1 MRIQPVADEFAHLD
15 EFEELIGPARTR
27 RMHECA
33 RLLRERLDGGV
44 LWHVNSTA
52 AGGGVAEM
60 LHTLVPLYRSLGVR
74 AGWMVVGG
82 DEEFFTVTKRLGAG
96 LYGSPGDG
104 GPLGARERAAYLRAL
119 AGNAEPARA
128 LVGPRDVLVLH
139 DHQTA
144 GLAELLHDAVS
155 ATYWRCH
162 VGVDEPNAAADR
174 AWGFLSP
181 LLDRARGL
189 VYSVRR
195 HAPDDPRVAVI
206 PPFLSP
212 FSEKNRALTPEEAR
226 ACLAHCGLGEA
237 RGTDSGP
244 AGGGSAFEHPARVV
258 ADGLPQPGEP
268 LLVQVSRWDLLKDM
282 HGVLAAFAEHT
293 DSGHLAL
300 VGPDPGGIPD
310 DVEQKVWFDRCLA
323 VREALPAAQR
333 CRATLV
339 CLSMADLAEN
349 AVLVNGIQRSA
360 DVVLQK
366 SLAEGFGLTV
376 TEAMWKSKPV
386 VASAV
391 GGIRE
396 QITHGHDGLL
406 IPDATDLAGFGAL
419 MGAAVAA
426 GPQLAPLGAR
436 AHERVLNDYLPDV
449 DVVRTAALLGAG

>member
-1 MRIQPVADEFAHLD
+1 MRIQPVAGAFTHLD
-15 EFEELIGPARTR
+15 EYEELIGPDRTR

-33 RLLRERLDGGV
+33 RLIRERLDGGV

-74 AGWMVVGG
+74 AGWLVVSG
-82 DEEFFTVTKRLGAG
+82 DEQFFTVTKRLGAA

-104 GPLGARERAAYLRAL
+104 GPLGDHERDAYLRAL
-119 AGNAEPARA
+119 AGNADQVKEV
-128 LVGPRDVLVLH
+128 VGPRDVLVLH

-144 GLAELLHDAVS
+144 GLVELLHDAAA

-162 VGVDEPNAAADR
+162 VGVDEPNGAAVR
-174 AWGFLSP
+174 AWSFLSP

-206 PPFLSP
+206 PPFISP
-212 FSEKNRALTPEEAR
+212 FSAKNRALTPDEAR
-226 ACLAHCGLGEA
+226 ACLAHCGLGE
-237 RGTDSGP
+237 D
-244 AGGGSAFEHPARVV
+244 GGGRVFEHAARVV
-258 ADGLPQPGEP
+258 ADGLPRPDEP

-282 HGVLAAFAEHT
+282 HGVLAAFAEHVDT
-293 DSGHLAL
+293 GHLAL
-300 VGPDPGGIPD
+300 VGPDPTGIPD
-310 DVEQKVWFDRCLA
+310 DVEQVVWFDRCVA
-323 VREALPAAQR
+323 TWEALPAAR
-333 CRATLV
+333 RRRATLV
-339 CLSMADLAEN
+339 SLSMADLAEN

-376 TEAMWKSKPV
+376 TEAMWKSRPV
-386 VASAV
+386 VASSV

-396 QITHGHDGLL
+396 QVTHGHDGLL
-406 IPDATDLAGFGAL
+406 VPDATDLAGFGAL
-419 MGAAVAA
+419 MTAAAA
-426 GPQLAPLGAR
+426 RGPEIAPMGAR
-436 AHERVLNDYLPDV
+436 AHERVLGDFLPDA
-449 DVVRTAALLGAG
+449 DVVGTAALLGAG